1 MCSAP
6 PYQQHWTYLNS
17 IPTTWVCT
25 RWSTAWGDGQQRV
38 LHGSLPGGR
47 DMLGGPLS
55 AADLS
60 SKLVQRRPGQTEGAP
75 LVLLHERFRAANG
88 VLFNCLSQL
97 VHPEN
102 AIRNISLLE
111 IVIPVLRPHRVTLA
125 NDLEIVV
132 CKDERID
139 RSVSTTLRQVA

>member
-1 MCSAP
+1 
-6 PYQQHWTYLNS
+6 
-17 IPTTWVCT
+17 
-25 RWSTAWGDGQQRV
+25 
-38 LHGSLPGGR
+38 
-47 DMLGGPLS
+47 MLGGPLS

-60 SKLVQRRPGQTEGAP
+60 SKLVQKRPGQTEGAP
-75 LVLLHERFRAANG
+75 LVLLHEKFRAANG

-139 RSVSTTLRQVA
+139 ILGLGIVADPADNFHIATMNAAYIPDPAIRKDDQVGSG